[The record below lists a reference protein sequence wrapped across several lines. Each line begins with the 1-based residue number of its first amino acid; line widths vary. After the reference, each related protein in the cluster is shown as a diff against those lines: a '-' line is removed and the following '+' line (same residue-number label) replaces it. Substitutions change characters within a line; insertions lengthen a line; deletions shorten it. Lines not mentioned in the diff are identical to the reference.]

1 MAMQER
7 KAAVQTIRK
16 STLHRGS
23 FLDPA
28 WSRRQKKIQVLQP
41 ACILYK
47 KGFFALFRSKTP
59 ELRPQKEKKAQGK
72 GAGMEQKA

>member
-1 MAMQER
+1 M
-7 KAAVQTIRK
+7 VT
-16 STLHRGS
+16 
-23 FLDPA
+23 PA
-28 WSRRQKKIQVLQP
+28 KKIQVLQP

-47 KGFFALFRSKTP
+47 KGFFALLRSKTP